1 MGRSGDY
8 GPPQDYQQ
16 QGNGG
21 RQQGPPAV
29 PPQFQEQGWQA
40 TQQQPYA
47 PQYQPSAQQYQPQP
61 QFTQPQQYQPPQYAP
76 PQYAPPQFPPAQYP
90 PQYPPQFPPQYAP
103 QPQRRRHTAR
113 NVLAGS
119 GALIAVIIVI
129 SVAAN
134 SGHSAQTA
142 GSPQVA
148 APAKAAAPGQP
159 AAKAAAVAKTVAT
172 FSGSGVQSTPPFT
185 VTPTWRLDYKFDCST
200 FGYKGNFIVM
210 EDGGLT
216 GAMDVNTLAMSK
228 AGTSYAYNDAGQH
241 YLKIDS
247 ECSWSVKVIDEG

>member
-16 QGNGG
+16 EGNGG

-47 PQYQPSAQQYQPQP
+47 PQYQPSAPQYQPQP
-61 QFTQPQQYQPPQYAP
+61 QFTQPQQYQPPQYQP
-76 PQYAPPQFPPAQYP
+76 PRYAPPQFPPAQYP
-90 PQYPPQFPPQYAP
+90 PQYPPQYAP

-134 SGHSAQTA
+134 SGHSTQTAGQTA
-142 GSPQVA
+142 GSPQGA

-185 VTPTWRLDYKFDCST
+185 VTPTWRLDYKFDCTT

-228 AGTSYAYNDAGQH
+228 TGTSYAYDDAGQH
-241 YLKIDS
+241 YLKVDS